1 MSKYAFLIHGDEGQ
15 YEQISNTIRLRKHGA
30 WTVGEKIQQDRLAKQ
45 QARQVLS
52 AVQLAKRI
60 ADKENISVEE
70 AFALMQSQ
78 GEVSNAMMLSDHLD
92 EVRDIVDGGMSQNEA
107 DARIITIFM
116 RTRGEGL
123 VKGKWTGL
131 GDWSEGDTEVLTGDL
146 KDKIMLF
153 INSEQAGGSTL
164 DDDDADE
171 AIAEADGGNEGN
183 SPFGTKQNESAS
195 ESLNTT
201 TTGTPAMDESPL
213 AA

>member
-1 MSKYAFLIHGDEGQ
+1 MSKYAFLIHGDDGE
-15 YEQISNTIRLRKHGA
+15 YEQISDTIRLRKHGA

-60 ADKENISVEE
+60 ADKEGISVEE

-78 GEVSNAMMLSDHLD
+78 GEVSNAMMLSEHLD
-92 EVRDIVDGGMSQNEA
+92 EVRNIVDGGMSQNEA
-107 DARIITIFM
+107 DAKIITIFM

-153 INSEQAGGSTL
+153 INNEQTGGSSVE
-164 DDDDADE
+164 DDDAEE
-171 AIAEADGGNEGN
+171 AVSELDGGTEGN
-183 SPFGTKQNESAS
+183 SPSGTEQSESAS
-195 ESLNTT
+195 ESLSTE
-201 TTGTPAMDESPL
+201 TTGMPAMDESPL

>member
-183 SPFGTKQNESAS
+183 SPSGTKQNESAS

>member
-1 MSKYAFLIHGDEGQ
+1 MSKYAFLIHGDDGE
-15 YEQISNTIRLRKHGA
+15 YEQIGDTIRLRKHGA

-60 ADKENISVEE
+60 ADKEGISVEE

-92 EVRDIVDGGMSQNEA
+92 EVRNIVDGGMSQNEA
-107 DARIITIFM
+107 DAKIITIFM

-153 INSEQAGGSTL
+153 INNEQTGGSSVE
-164 DDDDADE
+164 DDDAEE
-171 AIAEADGGNEGN
+171 AVSELDGGTEGN
-183 SPFGTKQNESAS
+183 SPSGTEQSESAS
-195 ESLNTT
+195 ESLSTE
-201 TTGTPAMDESPL
+201 TTGTPVMDESPL